1 MSKTQ
6 HNLIG
11 QIGSVRTVKTEDQ
24 RQLVASPAVPSQGVH
39 PEVKIWICSAKGAR
53 DKHQE
58 LILSLLWC
66 LNELQGQQCTWM
78 TQDMRGCI
86 LLMSPVLVGTSHHHI
101 SSSTAT
107 APLLTPASTLNCL
120 LEKASSQISVTL
132 FFVTQKHVKT
142 AAEIFLSQGGL
153 LHLCWG
159 KKEFC

>member
-1 MSKTQ
+1 
-6 HNLIG
+6 
-11 QIGSVRTVKTEDQ
+11 
-24 RQLVASPAVPSQGVH
+24 
-39 PEVKIWICSAKGAR
+39 
-53 DKHQE
+53 
-58 LILSLLWC
+58 
-66 LNELQGQQCTWM
+66 
-78 TQDMRGCI
+78 
-86 LLMSPVLVGTSHHHI
+86 MSPVLVGTSHHHI

-159 KKEFC
+159 KKKSSADFIKKQLEVRKNRNFHCP